1 MTPSWWI
8 VIGYAVLFGVSIWFA
23 WRQKNSFPFSESIM
37 VLAIVGVGFTGV
49 VYLSTLILG
58 TPPLSLNVS
67 ANELSFVIAYVVLVA
82 ILLVFKRTPEKW
94 KGQFLQEKIAALL
107 FKLVTFVVIPVLAL
121 RIFWNSSWASLG
133 FTAGDLKGQIIVA
146 AVLMLF
152 FGGFNLLVGS
162 AAKPLRERRFST
174 RQVVFGFGISML
186 WNILETGFVEEFFF
200 RAFLQTRLIAV
211 FASPLAG
218 ICLASLLF
226 GLAHAPGIYLR
237 KGDKSGPLG
246 ENPSLLNSILYTVIV
261 LSPAGWFT
269 GLLYWKTQSL
279 FAPVLVHAAM
289 DAVAHTAEFIEGL
302 KLNRGEK
309 A

>member
-1 MTPSWWI
+1 
-8 VIGYAVLFGVSIWFA
+8 
-23 WRQKNSFPFSESIM
+23 
-37 VLAIVGVGFTGV
+37 
-49 VYLSTLILG
+49 
-58 TPPLSLNVS
+58 S

-174 RQVVFGFGISML
+174 
-186 WNILETGFVEEFFF
+186 
-200 RAFLQTRLIAV
+200 
-211 FASPLAG
+211 
-218 ICLASLLF
+218 
-226 GLAHAPGIYLR
+226 
-237 KGDKSGPLG
+237 
-246 ENPSLLNSILYTVIV
+246 
-261 LSPAGWFT
+261 
-269 GLLYWKTQSL
+269 
-279 FAPVLVHAAM
+279 
-289 DAVAHTAEFIEGL
+289 
-302 KLNRGEK
+302 
-309 A
+309 